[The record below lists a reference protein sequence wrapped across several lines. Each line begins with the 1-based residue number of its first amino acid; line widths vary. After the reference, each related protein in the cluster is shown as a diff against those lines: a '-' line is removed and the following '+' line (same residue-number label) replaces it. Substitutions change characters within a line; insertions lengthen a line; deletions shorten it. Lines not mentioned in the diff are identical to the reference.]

1 MIARAVTT
9 ELPERSPAVRF
20 PLAGRPVLT
29 YALPAVVVGGV
40 LAVAGA
46 AMSYAVR
53 ANTWAVMTDEVQ
65 VARLAISIGD
75 EHSLVPTI
83 RGAYYGAHNQLY
95 PLLLA
100 PFYATLDAP
109 AAATAAHALNAL
121 LLVSA
126 GVPAFLLARAVAGT
140 NGAGYVAAA
149 LTAVSP
155 WLVLSSTLLTENA
168 AYAAFTW
175 SVFLCH
181 RAIVR
186 PSARGDAAALAGLA
200 LAFLARTQLVVLVL
214 ALPAALVLHAI
225 GLSARRGP
233 GFAAVRRGVVRTI
246 AEHRLLVYAYAAGAV
261 GLALLAVAGALGGV
275 VGNYAVPF
283 EGDLLPPEFWRFA
296 AAHFDQVA
304 LGAGILPV
312 VLSASWLVTT
322 AVHPEREEGHAYA
335 ALLLVTVPLLTF
347 EVTSF
352 DLRFS
357 PGQFIQDRYLM
368 YLVPLFA
375 VGCAAWLTQRTH
387 TAARAL
393 SAVGAALALVLLL
406 RLTPDEDEIVFWAA
420 PAAAFRPAL
429 VDSASWLGL
438 SEIAFLQIA
447 TVVSVL
453 VVIPLAWRAPRVALV
468 GAGLALAAFGAVQAG
483 YVFDRFVE
491 PALVRQDVAERDWID
506 GAVPGKQSVALV
518 PGGAHAPTPWWEAE
532 FWNKDVDRALRVDM
546 RPTFTPFPVDDVS
559 VDDVAGR
566 LSGPQ
571 PSDYLVLAHSET
583 RLGFVETAEVAADAS
598 LRVVRVPRP
607 YRLSWTTRGLT
618 TDGWTRE
625 LRPVTIRLFGLGAPV
640 RRSVTLTLAAS
651 ARSPRPF
658 GFVLTGG
665 GDFVRGTVAPGGAR
679 PPVEL
684 TVCVPRRGYVDL
696 RLRTYG
702 SVREDGGVVSLHV
715 QELAVSDPWP
725 CTAT

>member
-1 MIARAVTT
+1 
-9 ELPERSPAVRF
+9 
-20 PLAGRPVLT
+20 VLT
-29 YALPAVVVGGV
+29 YARPVVIVGGV
-40 LAVAGA
+40 LAAAGA

-65 VARLAISIGD
+65 VARLSISIG
-75 EHSLVPTI
+75 EELSLVPTI
-83 RGAYYGAHNQLY
+83 RGVYYGAHNQLY

-109 AAATAAHALNAL
+109 AATTAAHALNAL

-140 NGAGYVAAA
+140 TGAGYVAAA

-200 LAFLARTQLVVLVL
+200 LAFFARTQLVVLVL
-214 ALPAALVLHAI
+214 ALPVALLLHAI
-225 GLSARRGP
+225 GLSARRGS
-233 GFAAVRRGVVRTI
+233 GFAAVRHGIVRAV
-246 AEHRLLVYAYAAGAV
+246 AEHRVLVGAYAAGTV
-261 GLALLAVAGALGGV
+261 GLGLLAVAGAPGGGL
-275 VGNYAVPF
+275 VGNYSAPF
-283 EGDLLPPEFWRFA
+283 EGDLVPPGFWGSA
-296 AAHFDQVA
+296 AAHFDQIA

-312 VLSASWLVTT
+312 VLSASWLVTA
-322 AVHPEREEGHAYA
+322 AVYPEREEGHAYA

-387 TAARAL
+387 MAARVITAA
-393 SAVGAALALVLLL
+393 GAALALVLLL

-429 VDSASWLGL
+429 AGSASWLGL
-438 SEIAFLQIA
+438 SEIAFLQVA
-447 TVVSVL
+447 TVVSL
-453 VVIPLAWRAPRVALV
+453 LIVIALAWRAPRVVSV
-468 GAGLALAAFGAVQAG
+468 GAALALAAFGAIQAG
-483 YVFDRFVE
+483 YVFERFVE
-491 PALVRQDVAERDWID
+491 PAMVRPDVAERDWID
-506 GAVPGKQSVALV
+506 NAVPGEQSAALV
-518 PGGAHAPTPWWEAE
+518 PGGAHGPTPGWEAE
-532 FWNKDVDRALRVDM
+532 FWNKDVDRVLRVER

-571 PSDYLVLAHSET
+571 PSDYLVLARSET
-583 RLGFVETAEVAADAS
+583 RLGFVETAKVAAGAT
-598 LRVVRVPRP
+598 LRIVRVPRP

-618 TDGWTRE
+618 NDGWTRA

-651 ARSPRPF
+651 ALSPRPF
-658 GFVLTGG
+658 AFVLTGG
-665 GDFVRGTVAPGGAR
+665 GEVVRGTVAPGGAR

-702 SVREDGGVVSLHV
+702 SVREEGGIVSLHV